1 MWTPDQTLDQRGP
14 EPTRLGWNYEEAF
27 ARHQGLL
34 TKADQVRLRQA
45 RVAIAGLG
53 GGGGIHLATLA
64 RPGIGAFHIP
74 DPESFEIA
82 NINRQ
87 FGASAK
93 TMGPGKPE
101 VQTEH
106 GAAVNP
112 EIDLCG

>member
-53 GGGGIHLATLA
+53 GVGGIHLATLA
-64 RPGIGAFHIP
+64 RLGIGAFHIADP
-74 DPESFEIA
+74 DSFEIA
-82 NINRQ
+82 NINRP
-87 FGASAK
+87 FGAWPK
-93 TMGPGKPE
+93 NNGPG
-101 VQTEH
+101 QTE
-106 GAAVNP
+106 GMALTA
-112 EIDLCG
+112 DLEQ